1 MAQHLG
7 AQLRK
12 QRFIPDAVF
21 RRRLVEQGFELV
33 AAQMLE
39 YRRLRLPGQP
49 LRAQVQELTTERT
62 DVVGR
67 QVEMVQP
74 LTHGASPCVSW
85 RVRTGAGYLRSV
97 EHTSGHQT
105 LMRYSYDCFCLK
117 TKQESNATT
126 SNDKR

>member
-1 MAQHLG
+1 MAVAPRMAQHLV
-7 AQLRK
+7 AQLRE

-49 LRAQVQELTTERT
+49 LRGQVQELATERP

-74 LTHGASPCVSW
+74 LAHGASPCVSW
-85 RVRTGAGYLRSV
+85 RVRSE
-97 EHTSGHQT
+97 EHTSELQS
-105 LMRYSYDCFCLK
+105 LMRIPYAVFC
-117 TKQESNATT
+117 
-126 SNDKR
+126 

>member
-1 MAQHLG
+1 MAVAPRMAQHLV

-49 LRAQVQELTTERT
+49 LRGQVQELATERT

-67 QVEMVQP
+67 QDRKSTR
-74 LTHGASPCVSW
+74 LNSSP
-85 RVRTGAGYLRSV
+85 
-97 EHTSGHQT
+97 
-105 LMRYSYDCFCLK
+105 LMRISYDVFCLK
-117 TKQESNATT
+117 KKKNTNMKQ
-126 SNDKR
+126 